1 MSFSLKSRNDPGTMM
16 VLPRNLNAARLNE
29 IGDAQ
34 FCFWIPV
41 FQDAG
46 AKISLRQLLSFR
58 LRRLCTQVIGTP
70 VPSSFILWP
79 VTGLYLMNCRSYS
92 LAIASIWSRTY
103 SVRSSSVSDD
113 SISSRMFILSIS
125 AENSVFRNNLTF
137 SSSIGCICL
146 TKSEQEFST

>member
-58 LRRLCTQVIGTP
+58 LRRLCTQVIGAP

-79 VTGLYLMNCRSYS
+79 VTGLYFMNLPVLQLGDCFH
-92 LAIASIWSRTY
+92 LEQNVFCAI
-103 SVRSSSVSDD
+103 
-113 SISSRMFILSIS
+113 ILCQ
-125 AENSVFRNNLTF
+125 RRLNLF
-137 SSSIGCICL
+137 PDVHSFNQCGEFCFQ
-146 TKSEQEFST
+146 EQLDFLVIN